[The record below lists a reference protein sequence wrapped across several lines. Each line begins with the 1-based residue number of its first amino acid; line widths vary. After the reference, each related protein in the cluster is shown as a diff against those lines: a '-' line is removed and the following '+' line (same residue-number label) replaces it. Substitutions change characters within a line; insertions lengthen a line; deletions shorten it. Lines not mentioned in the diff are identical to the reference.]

1 VRRLGVILT
10 AATIGL
16 IGASVLGT
24 ATAQSPVPSPPR
36 TVSVQGSGNAA
47 IDSSAGGDSAN
58 AAYRQGLLAAVSDG
72 QSKAAFLA
80 GRVGGTLGAVQSV
93 SEGGGYIDCGD
104 ATDYTGV
111 QPDFGN
117 GSSGVALGASAPASA
132 GSPSRSSSSSRPT
145 PRKRRRR
152 RKGKAHGASTC
163 TLNAQVSL
171 IYTLG

>member
-104 ATDYTGV
+104 GDYTGV
-111 QPDFGN
+111 QPDFGD
-117 GSSGVALGASAPASA
+117 GSSGVQFSASAPASA
-132 GSPSRSSSSSRPT
+132 GSPGRSSPRPT
-145 PRKRRRR
+145 PRKKRRR
-152 RKGKAHGASTC
+152 RKVGKAHRASTC